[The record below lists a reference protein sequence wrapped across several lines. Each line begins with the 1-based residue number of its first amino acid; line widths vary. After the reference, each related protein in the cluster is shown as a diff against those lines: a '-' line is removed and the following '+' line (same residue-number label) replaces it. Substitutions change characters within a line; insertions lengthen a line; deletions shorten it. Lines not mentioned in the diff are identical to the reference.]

1 MSKAA
6 QQKQIKKQPN
16 RGRTGGRGKA
26 GTGRQWA
33 GDEGKGRPS
42 GQAADDGHGRA
53 RAEQQTRRSKQGHG
67 HGIHHSRQDGCKD
80 ASKGAQAE
88 GAEKNRGNKNENNT
102 YNREKRKQGKAE
114 ENKKSMQ

>member
-1 MSKAA
+1 MF
-6 QQKQIKKQPN
+6 
-16 RGRTGGRGKA
+16 RGGRGR
-26 GTGRQWA
+26 G
-33 GDEGKGRPS
+33 
-42 GQAADDGHGRA
+42 GQAGREEDDGHGTDE